1 MNFECASSQLVMF
14 AIVRKKFDQK
24 TGSTAYTD
32 KIQSLWVLTYLFSFA
47 IEITRKKTGYFK

>member
-32 KIQSLWVLTYLFSFA
+32 KIQSLWVLSYLFKFA
-47 IEITRKKTGYFK
+47 IEITRMKTGFVK